1 MESIVFV
8 TARKKR
14 QKGETTGKG
23 SESERT
29 GTSARSGNHYK

>member
-1 MESIVFV
+1 MESFVFV

-14 QKGETTGKG
+14 EKGETTGKG

-29 GTSARSGNHYK
+29 STSARSGNHFK